1 MSDDATLLP
10 LPLREGVGGRGDAGA
25 ALRVA
30 TPPATPSPK
39 GRGRLAGVNVLPHAV
54 LILGVLLFALPLWMI
69 FAGSTQ
75 QAGAIARGG
84 LSLIP
89 DPAGLGVY
97 ADVLTQGGAGAQPV
111 WRMLLVSFG
120 MALAIALGKI
130 VISVLSAYA
139 VTFFSWPLRM
149 VAFGVIFITLM
160 LPVEVRIIPTY
171 TVMAG
176 FGMINTFGGLTVP
189 LIASATATLL
199 FRQVFLAVPDE
210 LMEAAR
216 IDGAGPWRFLRD
228 ILLPVSSANIAALFV
243 ILFVYGWNQY
253 LWPLLVATDPR
264 LDTIVIGIVKMIGV
278 ENAVE
283 WNRVMA
289 VAVLALLP
297 PVAVVLLMQ
306 RWFVAGL
313 TESDK

>member
-1 MSDDATLLP
+1 MN
-10 LPLREGVGGRGDAGA
+10 R
-25 ALRVA
+25 AL
-30 TPPATPSPK
+30 TH
-39 GRGRLAGVNVLPHAV
+39 GII
-54 LILGVLLFALPLWMI
+54 ILGVLLFALPLWMI
-69 FAGSTQ
+69 LAGSTQ
-75 QAGAIARGG
+75 DPGAIARGD

-89 DPAGLGVY
+89 HWSGLHVY
-97 ADVLTQGGAGAQPV
+97 IDVLSSGGAGAQPV

-120 MALAIALGKI
+120 MALTIAVGKI

-139 VTFFSWPLRM
+139 VTFFRFPFRM
-149 VAFGVIFITLM
+149 VAFWVIFITLM
-160 LPVEVRIIPTY
+160 LPPEVRIIPTY
-171 TVMAG
+171 DVIAG

-189 LIASATATLL
+189 LMASATATLL
-199 FRQVFLAVPDE
+199 FRQVFLVIPDE

-216 IDGAGPWRFLRD
+216 MDGAGPWRFLRD
-228 ILLPVSSANIAALFV
+228 ILLPVSAGNIAALFV
-243 ILFVYGWNQY
+243 ILFVFGWNQY
-253 LWPLLVATDPR
+253 LWPLLVATDPK

-278 ENAVE
+278 ETQVE

-313 TESDK
+313 TEGEK

>member
-1 MSDDATLLP
+1 MRAW
-10 LPLREGVGGRGDAGA
+10 
-25 ALRVA
+25 
-30 TPPATPSPK
+30 PAH
-39 GRGRLAGVNVLPHAV
+39 LVLT
-54 LILGVLLFALPLWMI
+54 LGVVLFALPLWMI
-69 FAGSTQ
+69 LAGSTQ
-75 QAGAIARGG
+75 DSGAIGRGE
-84 LSLIP
+84 LSLVP
-89 DPAGLGVY
+89 RLSGFGVY
-97 ADVLTQGGAGAQPV
+97 AEVLAGGGVSGRPV
-111 WRMLLVSFG
+111 ARMLLVSLG

-139 VTFFSWPLRM
+139 VTFFKWPLRM
-149 VAFGVIFITLM
+149 AAFWAIFITLM

-171 TVMAG
+171 AMMAG
-176 FGMINTFGGLTVP
+176 FGMINTFAGLTLP

-228 ILLPVSSANIAALFV
+228 ILIPLSGGNIAALFV

-253 LWPLLVATDPR
+253 LWPLLVATDPK

-278 ENAVE
+278 ETQVE

-289 VAVLALLP
+289 TAVLALLP

-313 TESDK
+313 TEGEK